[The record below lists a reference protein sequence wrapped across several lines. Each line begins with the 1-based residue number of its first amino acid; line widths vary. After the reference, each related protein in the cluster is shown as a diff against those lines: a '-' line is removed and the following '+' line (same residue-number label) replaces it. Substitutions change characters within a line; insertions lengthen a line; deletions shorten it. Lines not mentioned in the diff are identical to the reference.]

1 MLKGFLLPLFI
12 LFFIFPG
19 LSQTN
24 QSPGVEDTLYN
35 CFKRL
40 RVTPDQS
47 QKKQIND
54 SIRDIFKRILVK
66 KEFFENPFDTLR
78 TVGRIMSPDE
88 KFRIINWNTLDG
100 DGTYTY
106 YAFIQYYHKDK
117 DEIVLTEL
125 IDKSDS
131 IPDPEQQVLD
141 AENWYGA
148 LYYDIV
154 PPPKRKYDEYL
165 LLGWDGG
172 TLFLNRKVIDVLRF
186 TSSGVPRFGKS
197 IFKLK
202 KDRKKRIIFEFSYMA
217 SMRLFYDDDIDMVV
231 FEHLVP
237 LTPAVRD
244 QKSYYGSDLTFDG
257 LEFEDGKWHLRENL
271 DVKNSKKDLNKRKKD
286 ISFTF

>member
-1 MLKGFLLPLFI
+1 MLKGLLLSISI
-12 LFFIFPG
+12 LFFIHTG
-19 LSQTN
+19 QSQTS
-24 QSPGVEDTLYN
+24 QSANVEDTLAGS
-35 CFKRL
+35 FKRL
-40 RVTPDQS
+40 RITPDQV

-54 SIRDIFKRILVK
+54 SIRNIFKRILVK
-66 KEFFENPFDTLR
+66 KEYFEHSFDTLK

-88 KFRIINWNTLDG
+88 KFRIINWNTLNG

-106 YAFIQYYHKDK
+106 YAFIQFYREDK
-117 DEIVLTEL
+117 DEIVVTEL

-141 AENWYGA
+141 AKNWYGA
-148 LYYDIV
+148 LYYHIV
-154 PPPKRKYDEYL
+154 PPQKRKNDEYL

-172 TLFLNRKVIDVLRF
+172 TLFVNRKVIDVLRF
-186 TSSGVPRFGKS
+186 SSSGVPRFGKS
-197 IFKLK
+197 VFKLK
-202 KDRKKRIIFEFSYMA
+202 KERKKRIIFEFSYMS